1 MKKRIL
7 RLFAGMVILVAFTL
21 PSCEFMQDC
30 GTCEEVRDDG
40 TNITY
45 GNPQIVCGDAFY
57 SLADSDPV
65 TENGVTTYW
74 NCY

>member
-1 MKKRIL
+1 MKKNIIRA
-7 RLFAGMVILVAFTL
+7 FAGMLILATFTL

-30 GTCEEVRDDG
+30 GTCEQVIDDG

-45 GNPQIVCGDAFY
+45 GEQRLVCGDAFY
-57 SLADSDPV
+57 ALADSEPV

>member
-1 MKKRIL
+1 MKKKYTRTI
-7 RLFAGMVILVAFTL
+7 AGFIIMAAMTL
-21 PSCEFMQDC
+21 PACDYFENC
-30 GTCEEVRDDG
+30 GTCEKVVDDG

-45 GNPQIVCGDAFY
+45 PEKKPVCGDAYLDLLY
-57 SLADSDPV
+57 STPV